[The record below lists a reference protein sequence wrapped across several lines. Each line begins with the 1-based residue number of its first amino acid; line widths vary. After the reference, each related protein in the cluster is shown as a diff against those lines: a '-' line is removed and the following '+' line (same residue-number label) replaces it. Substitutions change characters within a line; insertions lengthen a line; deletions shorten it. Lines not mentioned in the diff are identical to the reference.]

1 MELHI
6 STATTRRPKHTTG
19 HPTITPN
26 GMDRIAT
33 FFCAATE
40 TGWDTAIQY
49 TETLVGSC
57 SDHKFLHMTQGSPKF
72 EALPPECSTP
82 DDPLRYLIEV
92 YMDDYIGLAIPTPQ
106 AQLNHISNSIMCVIH
121 EIFPTDDSNVHVLG
135 LILQSLFEMRLIR

>member
-1 MELHI
+1 
-6 STATTRRPKHTTG
+6 
-19 HPTITPN
+19 
-26 GMDRIAT
+26 
-33 FFCAATE
+33 
-40 TGWDTAIQY
+40 
-49 TETLVGSC
+49 
-57 SDHKFLHMTQGSPKF
+57 MTQGSPKF